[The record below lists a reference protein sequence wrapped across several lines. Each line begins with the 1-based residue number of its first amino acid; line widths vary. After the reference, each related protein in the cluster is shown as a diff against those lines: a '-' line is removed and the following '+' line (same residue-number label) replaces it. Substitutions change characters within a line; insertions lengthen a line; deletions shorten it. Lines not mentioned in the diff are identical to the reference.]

1 MGLCGPYRDFLALR
15 IGEET
20 HRLSGAAHGADRK
33 DRSQQ
38 ARRRPGRSVR
48 EPSVRVLYHYG
59 GERVPPRSE
68 RGRTPDA
75 MFKHFTIRGGLTLTI
90 AGYTLAL
97 VVTMCVGMLGLAQ
110 SNQALEQMY
119 ATDTAAL
126 THLKTS
132 SEQMLQ
138 TRLAL
143 SNFETLF
150 SMGRASDDLL
160 PKARA
165 VLKESDDN
173 WSAYLAKPRDGEESR
188 AADAVRTAR
197 DAFVAQALEPEFQA
211 LSQNDFNTF
220 HTIQAQTADALY
232 VRYQQAIA
240 ALEALQ
246 VAHQE
251 ARLDSTRTQF
261 HLLMIAAAV
270 IAACAVIV
278 GVLARTALVGAVV
291 RPIDGAV
298 RHFERIAAGDLTG
311 TVNTSR
317 NNEMGRLFAGIG
329 RMQAELAAT
338 VEQVRGGSA
347 AISHGAREIASGN
360 ADLSQRTEEQA
371 ASLQQTA
378 TSMEQLTST
387 VKQNAEHAKA
397 ASTLAGDA
405 SQTAARGG
413 EVVGE
418 VVRTMNE
425 IASSSH
431 QIGDII
437 GVIEGI
443 AFQTNI
449 LALNAAVEAARAG
462 DAGRG
467 FAVVAGEVRSLA
479 QRSASAAKEINALI
493 VASAERVE
501 AGGALVARAGATMD
515 EVVDEVRR
523 VAEIIGRISSASAEQ
538 STGIE
543 QINRAVVQMDQVTQQ
558 NAALVEQA
566 AAAAASLEEQA
577 AQLDAAVAVF
587 RVAGGAGSAG
597 AIARPGAAGG
607 VPAMRAGAVARAT

>member
-1 MGLCGPYRDFLALR
+1 
-15 IGEET
+15 
-20 HRLSGAAHGADRK
+20 
-33 DRSQQ
+33 
-38 ARRRPGRSVR
+38 
-48 EPSVRVLYHYG
+48 
-59 GERVPPRSE
+59 
-68 RGRTPDA
+68 
-75 MFKHFTIRGGLTLTI
+75 MFKRFTIRGGLTLTI

-97 VVTMCVGMLGLAQ
+97 IATMAVSMLGLQQ
-110 SNQALEQMY
+110 SNGALEQMY

-132 SEQMLQ
+132 SERMLQ
-138 TRLAL
+138 VRLAL
-143 SNFETLF
+143 GNFETLF

-160 PKARA
+160 PKAHA
-165 VLKESDDN
+165 VLKDSDDN
-173 WSAYLAKPRDGEESR
+173 WAAYLLKPRTGEEAHLADTVQTAR
-188 AADAVRTAR
+188 AALVS
-197 DAFVAQALEPEFQA
+197 QAIEPEFQA
-211 LSQNDFNTF
+211 LQQNDFNTF
-220 HTIQAQTADALY
+220 RTIQAQTADALY
-232 VRYQQAIA
+232 ARYAQAMT

-246 VAHQE
+246 VEHQK
-251 ARLDSTRTQF
+251 ARYDDAQTQF
-261 HLLMIAAAV
+261 HRLLIAAAAIAVAAFV
-270 IAACAVIV
+270 I
-278 GVLARTALVGAVV
+278 GVFARAALVAAVV

-311 TVNTSR
+311 AVNVSR
-317 NNEMGRLFAGIG
+317 NNEMSRLFSGIAS
-329 RMQAELAAT
+329 MQSALSST
-338 VEQVRGGSA
+338 VAQVRGGSA
-347 AISHGAREIASGN
+347 AITHGAREIASGN

-378 TSMEQLTST
+378 SSMEQLTST
-387 VKQNAEHAKA
+387 VKQNADHAKQ
-397 ASTLAGDA
+397 ASALASDA

-425 IASSSH
+425 IATSSN

-462 DAGRG
+462 EQGRG

-479 QRSASAAKEINALI
+479 QRSASAAKEIKALI
-493 VASAERVE
+493 VASADRVE
-501 AGGALVARAGATMD
+501 AGGALVARAGSTMD
-515 EVVDEVRR
+515 EVVASVRR
-523 VAEIIGRISSASAEQ
+523 VTDIIGQISSASTEQ

-543 QINRAVVQMDQVTQQ
+543 QINRTVAQMDQVTQQ

-587 RVAGGAGSAG
+587 HVGEQ
-597 AIARPGAAGG
+597 AAD
-607 VPAMRAGAVARAT
+607 PPRLAAPRRLLT